1 MFIEGDRGIF
11 EVTPPKGINEA
22 SFLIRVKDPSRLD
35 FEKVTSKC
43 LIVVVLFKKKKALMK
58 QKYRLWKIQEG
69 KDKIN
74 TFDMG
79 TYKNNSRYLNK
90 LVKCC

>member
-43 LIVVVLFKKKKALMK
+43 FKCGCIIREEKALMK
-58 QKYRLWKIQEG
+58 
-69 KDKIN
+69 
-74 TFDMG
+74 
-79 TYKNNSRYLNK
+79 
-90 LVKCC
+90 

>member
-35 FEKVTSKC
+35 FEKVTSKY
-43 LIVVVLFKKKKALMK
+43 LNAVVLFK
-58 QKYRLWKIQEG
+58 
-69 KDKIN
+69 
-74 TFDMG
+74 
-79 TYKNNSRYLNK
+79 NNNNEIK
-90 LVKCC
+90 LQTMEN

>member
-35 FEKVTSKC
+35 FEKVTSKY
-43 LIVVVLFKKKKALMK
+43 LTRIVNYTLQMTQFTTIIL
-58 QKYRLWKIQEG
+58 
-69 KDKIN
+69 D
-74 TFDMG
+74 
-79 TYKNNSRYLNK
+79 
-90 LVKCC
+90 

>member
-35 FEKVTSKC
+35 FEKVTSEY
-43 LIVVVLFKKKKALMK
+43 LNAVVLFEKK
-58 QKYRLWKIQEG
+58 RL
-69 KDKIN
+69 
-74 TFDMG
+74 
-79 TYKNNSRYLNK
+79 
-90 LVKCC
+90 

>member
-35 FEKVTSKC
+35 FEKVTSKH
-43 LIVVVLFKKKKALMK
+43 LNVLVLFQKKQTVMK
-58 QKYRLWKIQEG
+58 
-69 KDKIN
+69 
-74 TFDMG
+74 
-79 TYKNNSRYLNK
+79 
-90 LVKCC
+90 

>member
-35 FEKVTSKC
+35 FEKITSKY
-43 LIVVVLFKKKKALMK
+43 LNVVLLFKKIKP
-58 QKYRLWKIQEG
+58 
-69 KDKIN
+69 
-74 TFDMG
+74 
-79 TYKNNSRYLNK
+79 
-90 LVKCC
+90 